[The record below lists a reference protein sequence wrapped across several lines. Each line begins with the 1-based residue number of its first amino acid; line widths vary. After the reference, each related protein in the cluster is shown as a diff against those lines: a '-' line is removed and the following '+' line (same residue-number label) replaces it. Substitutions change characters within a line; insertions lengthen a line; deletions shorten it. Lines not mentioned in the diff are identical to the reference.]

1 MRFKPNPLNLF
12 DLRRA
17 EIAPPYFEYVS
28 IDFTYNMDNAIIHWI
43 EKNLKGRYFV
53 KRSSG
58 INSSDVVD
66 QVLKI
71 GFEEP
76 KELSMFMLA
85 CPHLKYK

>member
-1 MRFKPNPLNLF
+1 MIKPNPLNLF
-12 DLRRA
+12 DLRRT
-17 EIAPPYFEYVS
+17 ELPPPYFDYVS
-28 IDFTYNMDNAIIHWI
+28 VDFTYNLDNAIVHWI
-43 EKNLKGRYFV
+43 EKNLKGRFFV
-53 KRSSG
+53 GRTSG
-58 INSSDVVD
+58 IDSSNKVE

>member
-1 MRFKPNPLNLF
+1 MILKPNPLNLF
-12 DLRRA
+12 GLRKT
-17 EIAPPYFEYVS
+17 EIAPVYFEYVTV
-28 IDFTYNMDNAIIHWI
+28 DFSYNLDAAISQWI

-53 KRSSG
+53 GRSSG
-58 INSSDVVD
+58 VDSSNKIN
-66 QVLKI
+66 QVLKV

>member
-1 MRFKPNPLNLF
+1 MKLKPNPLNLF
-12 DLRRA
+12 DIRRA
-17 EIAPPYFEYVS
+17 EIPPPYFEY
-28 IDFTYNMDNAIIHWI
+28 ITADFTYNLDAAIVHWI

-53 KRSSG
+53 GRSTG
-58 INSSDVVD
+58 LDSDDRVN
-66 QVLKI
+66 QILKI